1 MKHILNGC
9 LKCLVVSFGH
19 WRSFLPVHYAYIGY
33 LEFNMDQK
41 NLETLARIEAKIDAL
56 LDYLNAANARNAQA
70 RAKLESMM
78 EKN

>member
-1 MKHILNGC
+1 MIILNGC

-19 WRSFLPVHYAYIGY
+19 WQSFLPVHYACIGY
-33 LEFNMDQK
+33 LEFKMDQK
-41 NLETLARIEAKIDAL
+41 DLETLARIEAKIDAL
-56 LDYLNAANARNAQA
+56 LDYLDAANARNAQA

>member
-1 MKHILNGC
+1 
-9 LKCLVVSFGH
+9 
-19 WRSFLPVHYAYIGY
+19 
-33 LEFNMDQK
+33 MDQK
-41 NLETLARIEAKIDAL
+41 NLETLKRIEAKIDAL